1 MKLVLIKGWKG
12 KEEIISENPTEEG
25 ISELLNS
32 LDWQEFNSVSLVQD
46 SKNWI
51 GVSGNLNQDGLAIVF
66 EEHGT
71 LFLSDE
77 APESVSQLEKI
88 LKLYL
93 NSDKRFKN
101 FGLSSE
107 QQILEPTSQ
116 TKTDYSLWK
125 VKYEAK
131 KKIDNINNGIAVLL
145 TVLIVGLAVSFFY
158 LWFNEELQF
167 IGQETDQI
175 IATVTEIKLKHQYN
189 GTLYQLVKYEF
200 DYQGNH
206 YIGYFKGIRTTGK
219 HKIGDLI
226 KVKFSMDEPSRSKR
240 LGTLKS
246 KY

>member
-1 MKLVLIKGWKG
+1 MKLVLTKGWKG
-12 KEEIISENPTEEG
+12 KKEIISGNPTEEV

-32 LDWQEFNSVSLVQD
+32 LDWQEFNSVSLEQD

-51 GVSGNLNQDGLAIVF
+51 DVSGNLNQDGLAIVF

-77 APESVSQLEKI
+77 APESIAQLEET

-93 NSDKRFKN
+93 KYDKRFKN
-101 FGLSSE
+101 FGFSSE
-107 QQILEPTSQ
+107 EQITKPTPK
-116 TKTDYSLWK
+116 TKADYDLWK

-131 KKIDNINNGIAVLL
+131 KKFEKINTGIAILF
-145 TVLIVGLAVSFFY
+145 TVLIVGFVGSFFY
-158 LWFNEELQF
+158 LWYNEELQF

-175 IATVTEIKLKHQYN
+175 IAPVTEINHKYHYN
-189 GTLYQLVKYEF
+189 GTLHQLVKYEF
-200 DYQGNH
+200 DYQGDH
-206 YIGYFKGIRTTGK
+206 YVGYFKGTRTTGK

-226 KVKFSMDEPSRSKR
+226 KVKFSRDEPSRSKR
-240 LGTLKS
+240 LGTLKR